1 MELVTV
7 KNLFF
12 DYFDNEI
19 LHNVNLSIK
28 ENEIVLLI
36 GANGAGKSTLLRVL
50 SGFHLPKKC
59 EDFKVLGTHSPQDQ
73 FKGLAYLGNKWQRNI
88 SFCGV
93 SPYMADIRAGDMM
106 KIWQNENIE
115 RRDELVKVL
124 DINLDWKMHQVSD
137 GQRKRVQ
144 IMLAL
149 LKPYKLLVIDEFL
162 NELDV
167 VIRDR
172 FKKYKN
178 NENLIRLSKEM
189 RKNGWGFQSKDKEE
203 YFYHPTYDNKKMVNF
218 VYCNTP
224 DGKFYPVPIL
234 DRANDKEGLGCSI
247 VTCHSSLKY
256 DVESNEWLDGFKT
269 RKGKR
274 RVKYFDYLDKR
285 QEKKNSFIFNH

>member
-124 DINLDWKMHQVSD
+124 DIND
-137 GQRKRVQ
+137 
-144 IMLAL
+144 
-149 LKPYKLLVIDEFL
+149 
-162 NELDV
+162 
-167 VIRDR
+167 
-172 FKKYKN
+172 
-178 NENLIRLSKEM
+178 
-189 RKNGWGFQSKDKEE
+189 
-203 YFYHPTYDNKKMVNF
+203 
-218 VYCNTP
+218 
-224 DGKFYPVPIL
+224 
-234 DRANDKEGLGCSI
+234 
-247 VTCHSSLKY
+247 
-256 DVESNEWLDGFKT
+256 
-269 RKGKR
+269 
-274 RVKYFDYLDKR
+274 
-285 QEKKNSFIFNH
+285 

>member
-19 LHNVNLSIK
+19 LHNINLSIK
-28 ENEIVLLI
+28 ENEIILLI

-50 SGFHLPKKC
+50 SGFHLPQKY
-59 EDFKVLGTHSPQDQ
+59 ENFRVLGTRSPQDQ

-106 KIWQNENIE
+106 KIWQNENID

-172 FKKYKN
+172 FFTYLKKECKLRNGAIIYATHIFDN
-178 NENLIRLSKEM
+178 LSKWINKVVYISNGICNEKQNIEDFNKCDNLFESV
-189 RKNGWGFQSKDKEE
+189 KNIISKDYDKNKEDMISVNPLKFGPQFG
-203 YFYHPTYDNKKMVNF
+203 YGSGRSSMV
-218 VYCNTP
+218 
-224 DGKFYPVPIL
+224 
-234 DRANDKEGLGCSI
+234 DK
-247 VTCHSSLKY
+247 
-256 DVESNEWLDGFKT
+256 
-269 RKGKR
+269 
-274 RVKYFDYLDKR
+274 
-285 QEKKNSFIFNH
+285 